1 MDSYWP
7 LIIFLSLIA
16 SAFSSG
22 MEIAFITANKLK
34 IELDKKQ
41 GVFASNIIGHFIN
54 KPKLFIATMLIG
66 NNAALVV
73 YGIYM
78 GEVIEHAV
86 LNSFPLFANSIGEFG
101 VVLTQT
107 ILSTIIVLVFAEFI
121 PKAIF
126 SINPNRW
133 LNMMAIPLAIW
144 YAVLY
149 LFAWIVTGISDM
161 FIRLVV
167 RKEIKDEVVEFG
179 RIDLDHY
186 LEQAT
191 GNIDQSKA
199 IDHEIQIFQNALD
212 FSNLKARDC
221 LVPRNEIV
229 AIEITDSIDNLRKRF
244 IETRLS
250 KILVFRDSID
260 HIIGYVHS
268 YELFKKPGHIQHI
281 LRPISIIPEPMQAYE
296 ILEMFI
302 KQKKQV
308 AVVVDEFGG
317 TAGMITMEDI
327 VEEIFG
333 EIEDEHDKEETTE
346 IQHADGTFDFSAR
359 LEIDYLNNKY
369 NLELPENQE
378 AYDTLGGLLLFLRG
392 DIPEENETITQGSYT
407 FTPLKVSETR
417 IELVK
422 VTFNPRKI
430 KSEAF

>member
-1 MDSYWP
+1 
-7 LIIFLSLIA
+7 
-16 SAFSSG
+16 

-73 YGIYM
+73 YGLYM
-78 GEVIEHAV
+78 GEVIEH
-86 LNSFPLFANSIGEFG
+86 SIEFYFPAFTSGVGDFG

-133 LNMMAIPLAIW
+133 LNMMAVPLAVW
-144 YAVLY
+144 YGVLY
-149 LFAWIVTGISDM
+149 AFAWVVTGISDL
-161 FIRLVV
+161 FIRIVV
-167 RKEIKDEVVEFG
+167 RKDIKDEEVEFG

-186 LEQAT
+186 LHQAT

-212 FSNLKARDC
+212 FSNMKARDC
-221 LVPRNEIV
+221 LIPRNEIV
-229 AIEITDSIDNLRKRF
+229 AIEITDSIQNLRLRF
-244 IETRLS
+244 VETRLS
-250 KILVFRDSID
+250 KILVYRENID
-260 HIIGYVHS
+260 HVIGYVHS
-268 YELFKKPGHIQHI
+268 YELFKRPEHIQHI
-281 LRPISIIPEPMQAYE
+281 LRPITIIPEPMPAYE
-296 ILEMFI
+296 ILELFI

-346 IQHADGTFDFSAR
+346 IHHADGSFDFSAR

-378 AYDTLGGLLLFLRG
+378 AYDTLGGLILYLRG
-392 DIPEENETITQGSYT
+392 DIPEEHETITQGAYT

-422 VTFNPRKI
+422 ITI
-430 KSEAF
+430 QS

>member
-73 YGIYM
+73 YGIFM
-78 GEVIEHAV
+78 GEVIEHSILSSLPA
-86 LNSFPLFANSIGEFG
+86 FAHSIGEFG

-133 LNMMAIPLAIW
+133 LNMMAIPLAAW
-144 YAVLY
+144 YGVLY
-149 LFAWIVTGISDM
+149 AFAWIVTGISDM

-167 RKEIKDEVVEFG
+167 RKEIKDEEVEFG

-229 AIEITDSIDNLRKRF
+229 AIDITDSIENVKKRF

-346 IQHADGTFDFSAR
+346 IQHADGSFDFSAR
-359 LEIDYLNNKY
+359 LDIDYINNKY

-392 DIPEENETITQGSYT
+392 DIPEENETITYGSYT

-422 VTFNPRKI
+422 IDVQ
-430 KSEAF
+430 SS